1 MEAIFEAKAGG
12 RNWDF
17 CEFGENIAGE
27 LDYLACAVD
36 VAILVVG
43 LAAEPAWKGVVWV
56 DSPRELRDG
65 FVEPLVE
72 GKRVAKE
79 VYLSGQGMG
88 G

>member
-17 CEFGENIAGE
+17 DEFSEDVAGE

-36 VAILVVG
+36 VTVLVVG
-43 LAAEPAWKGVVWV
+43 LAAESAWEGVVWV
-56 DSPRELRDG
+56 DSSRELRDG

-72 GKRVAKE
+72 GKRVAE
-79 VYLSGQGMG
+79 EAYLCGQGMG